1 MMPMQPYGYPVAP
14 SGVFPAQFQPLLPPT
29 ASSNLKRL
37 RPSDLSGGTIAFNGA
52 FAAKLSVVALSLLKL
67 IIRSCSPTNACQDP
81 LRPS

>member
-1 MMPMQPYGYPVAP
+1 MMSMQPYGYPVAP

-52 FAAKLSVVALSLLKL
+52 VSIFPPTFATDISVF
-67 IIRSCSPTNACQDP
+67 T
-81 LRPS
+81 